1 MHLDDILRTKQLT
14 KQYGAHFA
22 LDQVDLSVRRGSIY
36 GFIGQNGAGKSTL
49 MRIAAGLGFATSG
62 SVELFGETS
71 TDRVN
76 AARSRLGITIESPAL
91 YPYLTAEENLEVQRR
106 QLGIA
111 DKSVVRDA
119 LATVGLLAAGKK
131 PAQSFSLGMKQRLDL
146 AIALLGRPELLI
158 LDEPTNGL
166 DPVSVVELRELLQ
179 KLNRER
185 GMTILISSH
194 ILSELHLLATHYG
207 IIHRGKLLEQL
218 TAEEL
223 GAKCRHYL
231 HIKVNDPLHAAEVIG
246 RELMTTD
253 FEMMPDGAIRLFHAV
268 EHPSRVSGLLAAA
281 GLAIEQF
288 MPIGEPLESYYVRR
302 IGGEAHAQLAVG

>member
-1 MHLDDILRTKQLT
+1 MHTDDVLRTKQLT
-14 KQYGAHFA
+14 KQYGAHVA
-22 LDQVDLSVRRGSIY
+22 LDQVNLSVRKGSIY

-49 MRIAAGLGFATSG
+49 MRIAVGLGFATSG
-62 SVELFGETS
+62 SVELFGET
-71 TDRVN
+71 DAGRVG
-76 AARSRLGITIESPAL
+76 AARSRLGITIERPAL
-91 YPYLTAEENLEVQRR
+91 YPTLTAEENLEVQRR

-111 DKSVVRDA
+111 DKSVVREA
-119 LATVGLLAAGKK
+119 LATVGLLEAAKK
-131 PAQSFSLGMKQRLDL
+131 PARSLSLGMQQRLDL

-207 IIHRGKLLEQL
+207 IIHRGQLLEQL

-231 HIKVNDPLHAAEVIG
+231 HIKVDDPLRAAEVIG
-246 RELMTTD
+246 RELMTDD
-253 FEMMPDGAIRLFHAV
+253 FDMMPDGSIRLYRAG
-268 EHPSRVSGLLAAA
+268 ERPSRVSGLLAEA

-288 MPIGEPLESYYVRR
+288 MPVGEPLESYYVRR
-302 IGGEAHAQLAVG
+302 IGGEAHAQHAVG